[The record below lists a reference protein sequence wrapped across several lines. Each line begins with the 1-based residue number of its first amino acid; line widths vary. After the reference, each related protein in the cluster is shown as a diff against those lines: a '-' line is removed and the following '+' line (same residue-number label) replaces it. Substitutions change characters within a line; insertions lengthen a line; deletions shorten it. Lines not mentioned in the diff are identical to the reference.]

1 LFLTTLQHFHVAIK
15 EICVVKLSE
24 GIYYSTI
31 LFSNGEGEIAV
42 DSRTSDAIALA
53 MKFKAPIFVL
63 QEIIDEAGYTEED
76 SEDDLLKPG
85 RGVEEGFQPQVQLPS
100 EASPFA
106 EHDEEELEVLLQEAI
121 SVEDYVRAARIRDE
135 IAKRK

>member
-1 LFLTTLQHFHVAIK
+1 M
-15 EICVVKLSE
+15 
-24 GIYYSTI
+24 
-31 LFSNGEGEIAV
+31 LFSNGGGEIAV

-85 RGVEEGFQPQVQLPS
+85 RGVEEVFQPQVQLPS
-100 EASPFA
+100 ESSPFA
-106 EHDEEELEVLLQEAI
+106 ELDLEELDNLLQEAI
-121 SVEDYVRAARIRDE
+121 SVEDYVKAARIRDE

>member
-31 LFSNGEGEIAV
+31 LFSNGGGEIAV

-100 EASPFA
+100 ESSPFA
-106 EHDEEELEVLLQEAI
+106 EFDLEELDNLLQEAI